1 MEKVC
6 YYINIAI
13 HDCLKKTAHYLYNE
27 FPKWKNGIV
36 RYRPFWE
43 LCCPTIVNC
52 TPCGAIFRT
61 LLDGTARAS
70 VNLNGDTIKMRVK
83 HSQKIIKS
91 DSKNITSN
99 SSNTKRHLT
108 GAQKI
113 ITFGFTIITISL
125 LNITHASA
133 LTYQDEIDM
142 QFTFNPTVS
151 INVTGDLTIPNL
163 APGSYADSNIIT
175 VTAGSNDAHGYT
187 LYSTVGSSS
196 SNYTDLRLS
205 PSNTTNKF
213 TSIGVDTVKTT
224 LASFS
229 DDTWGYSYCLTTNNC
244 DTGSNYWVGGNSDS
258 ASTGYKGLPIYDA
271 SDNTTGVILAS
282 TTTPSETE
290 LKFKIGAKASSTQVS
305 GTYTNIINFIGIGK
319 VVTTT
324 YNLTYNANA
333 GSDTVTGMP
342 TNLTSQTT
350 NDGVIALSTATPT
363 RSGYIFK
370 GWCTDGSSETSC
382 SGTLY
387 EPGRIYIIPAAS
399 QGGMAIVNMYTVW
412 ESTTI
417 LPSFYMQDMV
427 AAQCTTNIAF
437 AADKRDEQTYPVVR
451 LNDGKCWMG
460 KDLNIADGTELT
472 GELSNVNT
480 SFTVT
485 AVNYSNTNCDDG
497 SPCYSYYSNNS
508 ATLNGQSTY
517 DICPKNWRLPTAN
530 EAASLAS
537 YYATGE
543 DLVDSPANF
552 IYSGSYYIDTF
563 QGVGETGFYWTSS
576 VGGVLSMWQ
585 VLSFSSSTTSVSVLQ
600 RGYSAHVR
608 CIFAE

>member
-1 MEKVC
+1 M
-6 YYINIAI
+6 
-13 HDCLKKTAHYLYNE
+13 
-27 FPKWKNGIV
+27 
-36 RYRPFWE
+36 
-43 LCCPTIVNC
+43 
-52 TPCGAIFRT
+52 
-61 LLDGTARAS
+61 
-70 VNLNGDTIKMRVK
+70 VK
-83 HSQKIIKS
+83 HSNKIIILS
-91 DSKNITSN
+91 STITM
-99 SSNTKRHLT
+99 L
-108 GAQKI
+108 
-113 ITFGFTIITISL
+113 SL
-125 LNITHASA
+125 LSVSSASA

-151 INVTGDLTIPNL
+151 INVTGDLTIPDL

-387 EPGRIYIIPAAS
+387 EPGRTYIIPAAS
-399 QGGMAIVNMYTVW
+399 QGGIAAANLYAIW
-412 ESTTI
+412 EAPT
-417 LPSFYMQDMV
+417 PSKIYMQDYTL
-427 AAQCTTNIAF
+427 AQCATDAVDFSITLY
-437 AADKRDEQTYPVVR
+437 DKRDENDYTVR
-451 LNDGKCWMG
+451 YINGNCWMTSNLRISG
-460 KDLNIADGTELT
+460 GSLMTTEESDVAFAYTIPNTSLADNSGSFTEGQIQSGLDGLGNPTMWYNYCAATAGTVCQEGRYTAEHSICPANWRIPSLDDAAQGLPGTEFQTTT
-472 GELSNVNT
+472 G
-480 SFTVT
+480 
-485 AVNYSNTNCDDG
+485 G
-497 SPCYSYYSNNS
+497 SYRNG
-508 ATLNGQSTY
+508 TLQGQSEGWWWLNTPHNTQNGISY
-517 DICPKNWRLPTAN
+517 
-530 EAASLAS
+530 SLLA
-537 YYATGE
+537 G
-543 DLVDSPANF
+543 ANF
-552 IYSGSYYIDTF
+552 DSAFPVGA
-563 QGVGETGFYWTSS
+563 QGARYFGFY
-576 VGGVLSMWQ
+576 
-585 VLSFSSSTTSVSVLQ
+585 
-600 RGYSAHVR
+600 VR
-608 CIFAE
+608 CVARS